1 MRSQLLVQLCELCF
15 RALVELVFDRQARS
29 GAVCKARSST
39 AQGAHETVV
48 KGLSNI
54 RPWTARVLVRAKE
67 HRRGGVRGGLYPPP
81 TCPAGALTFNRNGPS
96 QQQLCVITAH
106 HGLRRPRPQRL
117 RLHHGTSSGA
127 SEAPSQ
133 SITCSLQLLWAS
145 RSSTWVDRFSSRRT
159 SLAALRGA
167 ANLAALRGVANIEQY
182 THLRLHH
189 HLRPRVHAQLRRD
202 PPGER
207 LT

>member
-96 QQQLCVITAH
+96 QQQQLCVITAH

-145 RSSTWVDRFSSRRT
+145 RSSTWVDRFSSRGT
-159 SLAALRGA
+159 S
-167 ANLAALRGVANIEQY
+167 LAALRGVANIEQY
-182 THLRLHH
+182 ISPSASFIIYGLGCMLNFDVI
-189 HLRPRVHAQLRRD
+189 LPVNV
-202 PPGER
+202 
-207 LT
+207 